1 MDDKKDVINNGENQA
16 NNMDYSFDFANQ
28 VDANPAP
35 VTPEVTPTENV
46 STLETPAADN
56 VAATPVSEN
65 VVPEVSATESV
76 TPETVTNVQDAAPTV
91 EVTPE
96 VTPTPEVT
104 SAAENGVTTETVEQ
118 STTDTT
124 NAEGI
129 PVMPGEGLVTPETA
143 GMPENNSEEDLEL
156 IKDKKATKR
165 FLIILFVILL
175 IFIIALP
182 FIFSVAG

>member
-65 VVPEVSATESV
+65 VVPEASATESV
-76 TPETVTNVQDAAPTV
+76 TP
-91 EVTPE
+91 
-96 VTPTPEVT
+96 
-104 SAAENGVTTETVEQ
+104 ETVEQ

-129 PVMPGEGLVTPETA
+129 PVMLGESLVTPETA
-143 GMPENNSEEDLEL
+143 GMLENNSEEDLEL

>member
-28 VDANPAP
+28 VDDNPAP
-35 VTPEVTPTENV
+35 VTPEVTPTENA

-65 VVPEVSATESV
+65 VVPEASAAESV
-76 TPETVTNVQDAAPTV
+76 TP
-91 EVTPE
+91 
-96 VTPTPEVT
+96 
-104 SAAENGVTTETVEQ
+104 ETVEQ